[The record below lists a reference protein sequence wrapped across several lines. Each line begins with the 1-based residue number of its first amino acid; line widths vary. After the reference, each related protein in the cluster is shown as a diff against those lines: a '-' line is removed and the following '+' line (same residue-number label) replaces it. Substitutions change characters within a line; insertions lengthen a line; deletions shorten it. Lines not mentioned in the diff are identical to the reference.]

1 MKFLIQKYFYLFNIH
16 FSFLE
21 KQSKNVSTVGSP
33 MISINYSRK
42 KTDFIKNK
50 SLANEKKYNTARNW
64 YFCQV
69 SIEKK
74 NFYLNLFDKH
84 KNNIKKTWININLLL
99 GKKTGHSHCKSMTMN
114 KVELTDPLDYA
125 NHFNDYFVSVAKKL
139 VKKFQK
145 QMTTS

>member
-1 MKFLIQKYFYLFNIH
+1 MKFLIQKYFHLFNIH

-50 SLANEKKYNTARNW
+50 SLANKKKYNTARNW

-99 GKKTGHSHCKSMTMN
+99 GKKLGTHIVN
-114 KVELTDPLDYA
+114 R
-125 NHFNDYFVSVAKKL
+125 
-139 VKKFQK
+139 
-145 QMTTS
+145 